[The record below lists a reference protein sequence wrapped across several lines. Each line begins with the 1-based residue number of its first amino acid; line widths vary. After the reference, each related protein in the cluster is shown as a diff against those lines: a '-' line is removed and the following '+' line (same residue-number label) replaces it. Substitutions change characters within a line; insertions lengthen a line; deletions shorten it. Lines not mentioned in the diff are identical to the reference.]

1 MTRSSRVILPWS
13 GLPSPQEAPFDEV
26 EMDVNWYGD
35 PDRGE
40 GVVAVIHDLF
50 HSHHAAGPNG
60 WWEDMIGPGR
70 AIDTDRWAVACINH
84 FGGTHGSTGP
94 GSIDPSTG
102 ARLGSRFPKLS
113 VTDLASA
120 QLAALDALGVGR
132 LRAVIGAGFGGMVA
146 LSMATLA
153 PDRIDLVIPIATGI
167 RATRVQIMDAFHQ
180 TYAVTCDPAYLGG
193 DFDRGSPP
201 IDGLALAFMLASTRA
216 TAGDDLDEGPAPAD
230 LDGPAGLTA
239 LHPFESKAYWRARR
253 FAETFDATSMVTLL
267 DAWRSFDLAATA
279 ADGDLGGA
287 FARCRQQ
294 TYLILGI
301 DSDTRFYPKQQ
312 AALAAAL
319 KAAGIPMRRITVSSD
334 LGHEAWIREPHLFAP
349 LIRDALDHAARR

>member
-1 MTRSSRVILPWS
+1 MTQSNRARVLWSSLPTRVV
-13 GLPSPQEAPFDEV
+13 APFDDL
-26 EMDVNWYGD
+26 EMSVNWYGD
-35 PDRGE
+35 PEQCD
-40 GVVAVIHDLF
+40 GVVAVVHDLF
-50 HSHHAAGPNG
+50 HSHHAAGPGG
-60 WWEDMIGPGR
+60 WWEAMIGPGC

-84 FGGTHGSTGP
+84 LGGTHGSTGP
-94 GSIDPSTG
+94 GTIDPVTG
-102 ARLGSRFPKLS
+102 ARFGSRFPKLAP
-113 VTDLASA
+113 TDLAAA
-120 QLAALDALGVGR
+120 QLATFDALGVGR

-146 LSMATLA
+146 LTMATLS
-153 PDRIDLVIPIATGI
+153 PERVDLVIPIATGV

-180 TYAVTCDPAYLGG
+180 TYAITCDPAYLGG
-193 DFDRGSPP
+193 DFDGGSPP

-230 LDGPAGLTA
+230 LEGPAGLTA

-267 DAWRSFDLAATA
+267 DAWRGFDLAATA
-279 ADGDLGGA
+279 DDRGLGGA

-349 LIRDALDHAARR
+349 LIHDALMHAARG